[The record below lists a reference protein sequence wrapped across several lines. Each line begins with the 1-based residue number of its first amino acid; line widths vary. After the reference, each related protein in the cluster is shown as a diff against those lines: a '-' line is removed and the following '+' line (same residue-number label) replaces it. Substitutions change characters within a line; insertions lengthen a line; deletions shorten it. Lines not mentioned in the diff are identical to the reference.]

1 MLKIYMCTIQT
12 ILNAK
17 ISMERCEEKNKDF
30 VNIIKQIDK
39 YLYKHCKHEIV
50 KDSIDIDDD
59 RSKTIYYCEKCELTF
74 SNDVLEE
81 DDSTSDGSDA
91 WVEWYYGPTDLNTFG
106 PTT

>member
-1 MLKIYMCTIQT
+1 MTEN
-12 ILNAK
+12 NAK
-17 ISMERCEEKNKDF
+17 NAI
-30 VNIIKQIDK
+30 
-39 YLYKHCKHEIV
+39 
-50 KDSIDIDDD
+50 
-59 RSKTIYYCEKCELTF
+59 IYYCEKCELTF